1 MLEGFEEPVS
11 LIRVEE
17 GETRLLPLMC
27 AADYISEILTNTQ
40 LFKIADI
47 GYR

>member
-1 MLEGFEEPVS
+1 MLEGFVEPIS

-27 AADYISEILTNTQ
+27 ATDYVSEISTNTQ